1 MGLRPI
7 RGKPVNLSS
16 ANWKVRRPKANR
28 IDDLDLSATFQK
40 DERDKSMIKYDRFE
54 LANGLRV
61 LVHEDASTPMVV
73 VDVLYDVG
81 ARDEDPKKTGFAHLF
96 EHLMF
101 GGSVN
106 IEDFET
112 PLQLA
117 GGENN
122 AYTTNDFTNYYI
134 QLPAENIETAFWLE
148 SDRML
153 SLAFSEKSLEVQR
166 KVVMEE
172 FKEHYINKPYGDVWF
187 KMRELVYKQHPYR
200 WMTIGST
207 LSHIEEARLAD
218 VRTFFFKYYRPV
230 NAILVVAG
238 KTTTAQ
244 VKELAEKWFGDI
256 PAGEKYHRNLPQEP
270 KQQEARKMIVK
281 AAVPIDAL
289 YKAYPMAA
297 RTEPGYYVADL
308 LTEVLGGGTSS
319 RLHQSLI
326 KEKKLFS
333 QIDCYHTGS
342 NDPGLVVI
350 EGKLIKGVTLEAADA
365 AVEEELEKLMA
376 APITEK
382 ELTKI
387 KNKTES
393 AIVFEDMSVMNRA
406 NSLAI
411 YELLGDVNM
420 MNTELE
426 KYHAVTAEE
435 ILAASREIF
444 DIRNSNTMYYR
455 SEK

>member
-1 MGLRPI
+1 
-7 RGKPVNLSS
+7 
-16 ANWKVRRPKANR
+16 
-28 IDDLDLSATFQK
+28 
-40 DERDKSMIKYDRFE
+40 MIKYDRFQ
-54 LANGLRV
+54 LDNGLRV

-73 VDVLYDVG
+73 VNVLYDVG

-106 IEDFET
+106 IDDFET

-172 FKEHYINKPYGDVWF
+172 FKEHYLNKPYGDVWF
-187 KMRELVYKQHPYR
+187 KLRELVYKEHPYR
-200 WMTIGST
+200 WMTIGSE
-207 LSHIEEARLAD
+207 LSHIEQARLED
-218 VRTFFFKYYRPV
+218 VKGFFFKYYRPV

-238 KTTTAQ
+238 KVNTAQ
-244 VKELAEKWFGDI
+244 ARSLAEKWFGDI
-256 PAGEKYHRNLPQEP
+256 PAGDKYSRRLPHEP
-270 KQQEARKMIVK
+270 LQREARKLTIH
-281 AAVPIDAL
+281 AQVPLDAL
-289 YKAYPMAA
+289 YKCYPMAS

-308 LTEVLGGGTSS
+308 LTEVLGGGASS
-319 RLHQSLI
+319 RLHQALI
-326 KEKKLFS
+326 KEKRLFS

-342 NDPGLVVI
+342 VDPGLVVI
-350 EGKLIKGVTLEAADA
+350 EGRLIKGVSMEDADK
-365 AVEEELEKLMA
+365 AVEEELHRLQNELVD
-376 APITEK
+376 EK
-382 ELTKI
+382 ELEKV
-387 KNKTES
+387 KNKTEA

-426 KYHAVTAEE
+426 KYRAVSAGAMLETA
-435 ILAASREIF
+435 RRIF
-444 DIRNSNTMYYR
+444 DPLNSNTLYYL
-455 SEK
+455 SETK